1 MPSSPEED
9 MTQGEKWIE
18 DYKSLTFWDKHDNDA
33 VIAFDRIFIPV
44 IIGLPVYAMRHDSPS
59 IVSLFGFTA
68 GLFLLITWGLL
79 SIRYRGRHSSTYS
92 IRL

>member
-33 VIAFDRIFIPV
+33 VIAFGYKKGSRRQSNDCK
-44 IIGLPVYAMRHDSPS
+44 
-59 IVSLFGFTA
+59 
-68 GLFLLITWGLL
+68 
-79 SIRYRGRHSSTYS
+79 
-92 IRL
+92 